1 MKIDCSYI
9 AVLFITVLFCLMTIL
24 FLQESQVSV
33 DCVIPQ
39 MYHRTVMGTR
49 GANVQDIC
57 KTYDVGIKFPDRPVA
72 NGGKN
77 ALFIIGYFLSLH

>member
-1 MKIDCSYI
+1 
-9 AVLFITVLFCLMTIL
+9 MTIL

-72 NGGKN
+72 NGSKN

>member
-1 MKIDCSYI
+1 M
-9 AVLFITVLFCLMTIL
+9 TVLTWLYCSLLFLFYKLTIL
-24 FLQESQVSV
+24 SLQESQVSV

-39 MYHRTVMGTR
+39 TYHRTVMGTR

-77 ALFIIGYFLSLH
+77 ASFIIGYFLSLH